1 MNIVI
6 EKAETLPTQM
16 QVLADSAAQDGFQFL
31 HRLIED
37 YTNGKNR
44 FTETGEFFLTAYD
57 DEKLVACGGL
67 NIQHSDNSE
76 PSRIGRVRLFYVL
89 PEYRKHGIGKQL
101 LLKLE
106 SMAKPQFSALCL
118 NTHTKQAEIFYQKQ
132 NYVYVENHSN
142 YNYFKYLIQ

>member
-67 NIQHSDNSE
+67 NIQHSDNGE

-106 SMAKPQFSALCL
+106 SMA
-118 NTHTKQAEIFYQKQ
+118 
-132 NYVYVENHSN
+132 
-142 YNYFKYLIQ
+142 